1 MGLATIDLHSH
12 KVQTNVSKLRKFS
25 ANDNDNDNDF
35 ISRIEIIQQV
45 YYVVTIYTWEED

>member
-1 MGLATIDLHSH
+1 MGLTNIDLHSH
-12 KVQTNVSKLRKFS
+12 KVQTNVSKIRKFS
-25 ANDNDNDNDF
+25 TNDNDF

>member
-1 MGLATIDLHSH
+1 MGLINIDLHSH
-12 KVQTNVSKLRKFS
+12 KVQTNVSKIRKFS
-25 ANDNDNDNDF
+25 ANDNDF

>member
-1 MGLATIDLHSH
+1 MGLTNIDLHSH
-12 KVQTNVSKLRKFS
+12 KVQTNVSKIRKFS
-25 ANDNDNDNDF
+25 ANDNDNDF

>member
-1 MGLATIDLHSH
+1 MKNSIFLKIQDLRPLN
-12 KVQTNVSKLRKFS
+12 TC
-25 ANDNDNDNDF
+25 DNDNDF